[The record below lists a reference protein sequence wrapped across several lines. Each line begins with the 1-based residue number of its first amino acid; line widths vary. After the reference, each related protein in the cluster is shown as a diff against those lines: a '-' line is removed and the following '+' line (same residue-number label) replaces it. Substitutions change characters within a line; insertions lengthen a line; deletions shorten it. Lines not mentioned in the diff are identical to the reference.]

1 MNKMQKVMLKA
12 EETLKELAKLIEQGN
27 EQENIIMDNMGNLSS
42 SADSITSI
50 TESIK
55 DIADQT
61 NLLSLNAAIEAARAG
76 EHGRGF
82 AVVADEVRKLAEK
95 TTKSLAEI
103 NATVSLIA
111 QQIRDNIEGMKM
123 VHDSM
128 SETNEVANELQNEV
142 VDTMERLRIG
152 IKSTQNMAEKNIEA
166 KEKMALLDEK
176 LNVVSDISNHIK
188 VLSNEVNA
196 ISVSVLEGSSKLSD
210 KLSSFQ

>member
-1 MNKMQKVMLKA
+1 
-12 EETLKELAKLIEQGN
+12 
-27 EQENIIMDNMGNLSS
+27 
-42 SADSITSI
+42 
-50 TESIK
+50 
-55 DIADQT
+55 
-61 NLLSLNAAIEAARAG
+61 
-76 EHGRGF
+76 
-82 AVVADEVRKLAEK
+82 
-95 TTKSLAEI
+95 
-103 NATVSLIA
+103 
-111 QQIRDNIEGMKM
+111 M

>member
-1 MNKMQKVMLKA
+1 M
-12 EETLKELAKLIEQGN
+12 KLQ
-27 EQENIIMDNMGNLSS
+27 
-42 SADSITSI
+42 
-50 TESIK
+50 
-55 DIADQT
+55 
-61 NLLSLNAAIEAARAG
+61 
-76 EHGRGF
+76 
-82 AVVADEVRKLAEK
+82 
-95 TTKSLAEI
+95 
-103 NATVSLIA
+103 
-111 QQIRDNIEGMKM
+111 
-123 VHDSM
+123 
-128 SETNEVANELQNEV
+128 NELQNEV

>member
-1 MNKMQKVMLKA
+1 
-12 EETLKELAKLIEQGN
+12 
-27 EQENIIMDNMGNLSS
+27 
-42 SADSITSI
+42 
-50 TESIK
+50 
-55 DIADQT
+55 
-61 NLLSLNAAIEAARAG
+61 
-76 EHGRGF
+76 
-82 AVVADEVRKLAEK
+82 
-95 TTKSLAEI
+95 
-103 NATVSLIA
+103 
-111 QQIRDNIEGMKM
+111 M
-123 VHDSM
+123 VNDSM
-128 SETNEVANELQNEV
+128 IETNEGANEFQNEV

>member
-1 MNKMQKVMLKA
+1 MLI
-12 EETLKELAKLIEQGN
+12 KLI
-27 EQENIIMDNMGNLSS
+27 
-42 SADSITSI
+42 
-50 TESIK
+50 
-55 DIADQT
+55 
-61 NLLSLNAAIEAARAG
+61 
-76 EHGRGF
+76 
-82 AVVADEVRKLAEK
+82 VADEVRKLAEK